1 MIAGTKTANA
11 VGGKTAR
18 ACDSCVR
25 RRARWYCPADDAFLC
40 QSCDGSVH
48 SANQLAGR
56 HERVLLETG
65 SSKLFG
71 LGAVSPEPTWHQGL
85 TRRARTPRPRS
96 KYSLK
101 LEGKKDVVNS
111 SAPLVPEIGVL
122 EASLLDDDDEEEEEL
137 LYPLVPVFDPFE
149 AELCNASNEIGSGL
163 NFIVEN
169 KQEETCN
176 LDELQDFDLPT
187 DDLELLEFSADV
199 ESLLGKGFDDTSCR
213 IDDLGLTN
221 NGYKEDDTN
230 NIELCFDENRV
241 KVEGKEVEAY
251 LGFDVD
257 STRETLDWDFDY
269 DSTMIIEEEEEKKV
283 VVGIEEEHV
292 MGMSSDPCNEEKVKK
307 SCILLRLNY
316 EDVINTWADQRSPW
330 TNGTRPELSSD
341 GFWPDIMWTGNNN
354 PSYGGVGG
362 SDGGREARVSRYRE
376 KRRTRLFSKKI
387 RYEVRKLNAE
397 KRPRM
402 KGRFVKRET
411 FEKPLSTSSFPA
423 YLIKN

>member
-71 LGAVSPEPTWHQGL
+71 SGTVSPEPTWHKGL

-122 EASLLDDDDEEEEEL
+122 EASLLDDDDEEEEL

-176 LDELQDFDLPT
+176 WDELQGFDLPT
-187 DDLELLEFSADV
+187 DDLELLEFAADV

-221 NGYKEDDTN
+221 GYKEDDTN
-230 NIELCFDENRV
+230 NIEHCFDENRV
-241 KVEGKEVEAY
+241 KVEDKEVEAI

-257 STRETLDWDFDY
+257 STRETLDWDFGY
-269 DSTMIIEEEEEKKV
+269 DSTMMIEEEEKKV

-292 MGMSSDPCNEEKVKK
+292 MGLSSDPCNEERVQKPN
-307 SCILLRLNY
+307 ILLKLNY

-341 GFWPDIMWTGNNN
+341 GFWPDLMWTGNNN
-354 PSYGGVGG
+354 PSYGGVVGG

-411 FEKPLSTSSFPA
+411 FEKPLSTSSFPT